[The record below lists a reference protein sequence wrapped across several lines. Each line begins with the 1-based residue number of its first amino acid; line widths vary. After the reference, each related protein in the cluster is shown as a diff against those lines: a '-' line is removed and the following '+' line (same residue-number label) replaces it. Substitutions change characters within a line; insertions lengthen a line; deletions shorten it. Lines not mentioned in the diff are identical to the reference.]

1 MRRSTGSVRRNRRA
15 RVVKKEPEDRISALP
30 DSVLSN
36 ILNFLPLEDTV
47 ATSSLSRRWRH
58 VWTLVRN
65 LCFDDGGPMGAA
77 AYDRDLVDEFNN
89 FIESVMDGTDLVS
102 IHTFSLRSVN
112 AIRRDRFP
120 LWVSRAIMRNV
131 REMEIDIIQ
140 YAPMQLPAYV
150 YSLMTL
156 EVLRL
161 HTAFRLE
168 DPPDGV
174 FFPQLKILQIY
185 ITHPEN

>member
-1 MRRSTGSVRRNRRA
+1 
-15 RVVKKEPEDRISALP
+15 
-30 DSVLSN
+30 
-36 ILNFLPLEDTV
+36 
-47 ATSSLSRRWRH
+47 
-58 VWTLVRN
+58 
-65 LCFDDGGPMGAA
+65 MGAA

-89 FIESVMDGTDLVS
+89 FIESVMAGTNLVS
-102 IHTFSLRSVN
+102 IHTFSLN

-150 YSLMTL
+150 YSSMTL

-161 HTAFRLE
+161 HTSFRLE

-185 ITHPEN
+185 ITHLEN